1 MSGENLSVVSVLV
14 FVAWPVAI
22 FYLTRAYFSAKH
34 RRAERDDENI
44 KTMLYS
50 LELENMSVR
59 HVDGRWCVL
68 NEDDSVFYS
77 RRNFKSCVIGAIEKL
92 AK

>member
-1 MSGENLSVVSVLV
+1 MIRDNLNVVSVLV
-14 FVAWPVAI
+14 FAVWPVAI
-22 FYLTRAYFSAKH
+22 FYLAKVYFLAKQ
-34 RRAERDDENI
+34 RRAEREDENI

-59 HVDGRWCVL
+59 HVDSRWCVL
-68 NEDDSVFYS
+68 NEDGTVFYS
-77 RRNFKSCVIGAIEKL
+77 RRNFKSCVSGALEKL